1 MTPCPLAVPPQ
12 NLVRWSRSASHP
24 RLAFM
29 TASLALGLLVN
40 PSWAGVLNA
49 DHLTGEQIYFKHC
62 ASCHGD
68 MGEGGD
74 LEDSW
79 PLEGDRPLADL
90 EKLIEKTMPK
100 ADPGGIVGEEARKVA
115 RYVYDS
121 FYSDEARAQRSA
133 ARIEL
138 ARLTVRQYQNVAADL
153 IASFHSGHERKP
165 DLPNGLAAE
174 YYASR
179 RIRREDRK
187 IERVDPG
194 VQFRYDAQ
202 GSPDP
207 EQIPPKEFAIKWQGS
222 IVAPATGRYDLILQ
236 ADNGA
241 RLWFNDDQTALIDA
255 WVKSGDD
262 SRYEAEVHMVAGR
275 RYRIR
280 LEWFKGE
287 KDTSA
292 ALTLK
297 WKPPGGV
304 EEPIPARVLR
314 PEWSP
319 PAFALATPF
328 PPDDRSAGYERGTAI
343 SREWHEAT
351 TEASLEIAGYVAA
364 NLPRLAKFKNE
375 DPTETKLKATQD
387 FCATFAERAFRRPLT
402 ESQRRF
408 FVDRWFESAD
418 EPEAGLKRALLLILK
433 SPRFLYREVADPVP
447 NAPGGVRPHDDY
459 DVAARLSFTLW
470 DSIPDRELLDAAAK
484 GQLREPDQV
493 QAQARRMLD
502 DPRARVKV
510 REFLHQW
517 LRVDH
522 LHDLSKD
529 SSQFPDFDPLLVSD
543 LKTSLDLM
551 LDEIVWSEASD
562 FRRLLLAETVPLNAR
577 LARFYGLEPGEGEDA
592 TADFR
597 PYELDAGERAG
608 VLTHPLLLAGFA
620 YHSTSSPIHR
630 GVFVSRSLLG
640 RSLKPPPAAV
650 SPLAPDLHPNLTTRE
665 RVILQT
671 SPASCMNCHGMINS
685 LGFPLEKFD
694 AVGRL
699 RTEDHGKPIDDSGSY
714 LTRSGDSVTF
724 QGARPLAAFLA
735 QSPEAHRAFVEQ
747 LFHYLVKQPIQAF
760 GPSTSADLRRT
771 FIEGEF
777 RIRDL
782 LTEIALV
789 AAFADPPQPDL
800 E

>member
-1 MTPCPLAVPPQ
+1 MIGFVVGS
-12 NLVRWSRSASHP
+12 LVW
-24 RLAFM
+24 
-29 TASLALGLLVN
+29 GLTITSSGATS
-40 PSWAGVLNA
+40 PNA
-49 DHLTGEQIYFKHC
+49 NDLTGEQIYFKHC
-62 ASCHGD
+62 ASCHGE

-90 EKLIEKTMPK
+90 ERLIEQTMPK
-100 ADPGGIVGEEARKVA
+100 ADPHTIVGEEARKVA

-121 FYSDEARAQRSA
+121 FYSDEARAQRQA

-153 IASFHSGHERKP
+153 IASFNSGPERKP

-174 YYASR
+174 YYASQQFR
-179 RIRREDRK
+179 HQDRK
-187 IERVDPG
+187 IERVDPS
-194 VQFRYDAQ
+194 VQFRYDGQ

-207 EQIPPKEFAIKWQGS
+207 ELIPPKAFAIKWRGS
-222 IVAPATGRYDLILQ
+222 IVAPQTGRYDLILQ

-241 RLWFNDDQTALIDA
+241 RLWFNEENRTPLIDA

-262 SRYEAEVHMVAGR
+262 TKYEAEVQMVAGR
-275 RYRIR
+275 RYGIR

-287 KDTSA
+287 KDTKA
-292 ALTLK
+292 ALALK

-304 EEPIPARVLR
+304 EELIPARVLR

-319 PAFALATPF
+319 PAFALTTPF

-351 TEASLEIAGYVAA
+351 TEAALEIAGYVAA
-364 NLPRLAKFKNE
+364 NLPRLAKFKE
-375 DPTETKLKATQD
+375 QDDAQTKLKAIRS

-402 ESQRRF
+402 DSQRRF
-408 FVDRWFESAD
+408 FVDRWFETTD
-418 EPEAGLKRALLLILK
+418 DPEAGLKRALLLILK

-447 NAPGGVRPHDDY
+447 NAPGDVRPRDDY

-470 DSIPDRELLDAAAK
+470 DSIPDEDLLEAAAR
-484 GQLREPDQV
+484 GQLREPDQI

-502 DPRARVKV
+502 DPRAKVKV

-529 SSQFPDFDPLLVSD
+529 SSQFPDFDPALVSD

-551 LDEIVWSEASD
+551 LDEIIWSETSD
-562 FRRLLLAETVPLNAR
+562 YRRLLLAETVPLNAR
-577 LARFYGLEPGEGEDA
+577 LARFYGLEPGEGEAA

-597 PYELDAGERAG
+597 PYELDPGERAG

-640 RSLKPPPAAV
+640 RSLKPPPEAV
-650 SPLAPDLHPNLTTRE
+650 APLAPDLHPDLTTRE
-665 RVILQT
+665 RVVLQT
-671 SPASCMNCHGMINS
+671 SPSSCMNCHGLINN

-714 LTRSGDSVTF
+714 LTRSGDLVTF
-724 QGARPLAAFLA
+724 QGARSLAAFLA

-771 FIEGEF
+771 FVEGEF

-789 AAFADPPQPDL
+789 AAFADPPQPNP